1 MKCSL
6 LTLSCA
12 LDGELSRER
21 QSELE
26 AHIVTCERCRTGMRY
41 LREETERISQLI
53 RVEIPAGTATALLER
68 AKVVTSTLPPSV
80 GDGPQPPAKPTAVH
94 EQVADPFNL
103 MGIGTPVIETAEEAA
118 EVAPPP
124 RASDELFPTAP
135 DELTGEE
142 PALPEAPRV
151 ATDEG
156 PKTLDAIE
164 NPEPPLDR
172 VIPITG
178 TRQNEPEASS
188 EAPSL
193 APATGKED
201 EVEGAAAA
209 GPEPWPEPL
218 AEPALDKPAA
228 EAAAGAVLEAGALAP
243 ESELESP
250 FGRSAPADFY
260 SPTLEGDL
268 GFSNPFEV
276 TPGDVGDR
284 AFPNEGPQHLASPEG
299 IVDHSNET
307 PIELPPLPLV
317 GPPAMT
323 PPPPSI
329 VEPASS
335 GWQPNG
341 DLNLAPGDIAA
352 AEPEFDALGI
362 DVIARRSGG
371 ATPPSSAV
379 PSARSSF
386 SPLRPADAVVSDR
399 LTGQPRSP
407 LGRAG
412 TPVRRRPAEAP
423 GGRGGRSQPLTQKT
437 GAPRSWTRT
446 ATIAIA
452 AVAVVLIGWSLL
464 HHSTSPAPSH
474 THKTVPAKV
483 KATPTAPATAKA
495 TATPSVT
502 LTGTQSFGGIGT
514 GYQVQNAIY
523 GLHDNNAQL
532 WVVFQLV
539 SGNGA
544 PKITTGFDGARTLY
558 VEMAGT
564 APGPAVAQ
572 PVSGLLVT
580 SITVGHVSGFSGAVY
595 VLQLS
600 KAATVS
606 GSLLPGSP
614 SGSSGERVVLILQQ

>member
-53 RVEIPAGTATALLER
+53 KVEIPAGTATALLER
-68 AKVVTSTLPPSV
+68 AKVVTTTVPSSV
-80 GDGPQPPAKPTAVH
+80 SEVRQPPAKPVAVH

-103 MGIGTPVIETAEEAA
+103 MGIGTPVIETAEEG
-118 EVAPPP
+118 APPG
-124 RASDELFPTAP
+124 ASDELFPAAP
-135 DELTGEE
+135 GELAVEE
-142 PALPEAPRV
+142 ATEPEGPQD
-151 ATDEG
+151 ATDAG
-156 PKTLDAIE
+156 PQTLDASE
-164 NPEPPLDR
+164 SSEPPLDG

-178 TRQNEPEASS
+178 TRQYEPGLLGEPSSLDAETSS
-188 EAPSL
+188 EDA
-193 APATGKED
+193 GE
-201 EVEGAAAA
+201 EAAVA
-209 GPEPWPEPL
+209 GPQPWPEPEG
-218 AEPALDKPAA
+218 AGPTEEVATGAA
-228 EAAAGAVLEAGALAP
+228 LEADALAP
-243 ESELESP
+243 EPQPESP
-250 FGRSAPADFY
+250 FARSEPADFY
-260 SPTLEGDL
+260 SPTLAGDL

-276 TPGDVGDR
+276 TPEEVGGGV
-284 AFPNEGPQHLASPEG
+284 FPYEDSQHPSSSEG
-299 IVDHSNET
+299 IIDHSNET
-307 PIELPPLPLV
+307 PIELPPLPLIT
-317 GPPAMT
+317 PPSVT

-352 AEPEFDALGI
+352 AEPEFDAIGG
-362 DVIARRSGG
+362 DVIAGRSGG
-371 ATPPSSAV
+371 APSPTSAV
-379 PSARSSF
+379 PLGRSPF
-386 SPLRPADAVVSDR
+386 SPLRPADAVVPDR
-399 LTGQPRSP
+399 LTRQPGSP

-464 HHSTSPAPSH
+464 HHASTPAPSH
-474 THKTVPAKV
+474 THKTAPAKA
-483 KATPTAPATAKA
+483 KTTPTAPATSKPT
-495 TATPSVT
+495 TAPGVT

-514 GYQVQNAIY
+514 GYQVQNVIY
-523 GLHDNNAQL
+523 GVHDNGAQL

-539 SGNGA
+539 SGSGA
-544 PKITTGFDGARTLY
+544 PKITTGFDGAQTLY

-564 APGPAVAQ
+564 APGTAVAQ
-572 PVSGLLVT
+572 PASGALVT

>member
-53 RVEIPAGTATALLER
+53 KVEIPAGTATALLER

-80 GDGPQPPAKPTAVH
+80 GDRGQPPAKPVAMH

-103 MGIGTPVIETAEEAA
+103 MGIGTPMIETAEEAA
-118 EVAPPP
+118 EEAPPP
-124 RASDELFPTAP
+124 GASDELFPAAP
-135 DELTGEE
+135 DEIAVEE
-142 PALPEAPRV
+142 PAVPEAPEA
-151 ATDEG
+151 ATDQG
-156 PKTLDAIE
+156 PKTMDAAE
-164 NPEPPLDR
+164 SPEPPLDGF
-172 VIPITG
+172 IPITG
-178 TRQNEPEASS
+178 TRQYEPEAVG
-188 EAPSL
+188 EPPSL
-193 APATGKED
+193 APDRSSEDTGEN
-201 EVEGAAAA
+201 AAAA
-209 GPEPWPEPL
+209 GPEPWPGPL
-218 AEPALDKPAA
+218 AEPELDGSAA
-228 EAAAGAVLEAGALAP
+228 EAGAWAALEAGALAQEREP
-243 ESELESP
+243 EAP
-250 FGRSAPADFY
+250 FGRSELAASHGPA
-260 SPTLEGDL
+260 SAGDL
-268 GFSNPFEV
+268 GFANPFEV
-276 TPGDVGDR
+276 TPVEVGEG
-284 AFPNEGPQHLASPEG
+284 AFLGEGPQHLAPSEG
-299 IVDHSNET
+299 TVDHSNET
-307 PIELPPLPLV
+307 PIELPPLPLIV
-317 GPPAMT
+317 PPAVT

-335 GWQPNG
+335 GWQPKG

-352 AEPEFDALGI
+352 AEPEFDALGS
-362 DVIARRSGG
+362 DVIAGRSGG
-371 ATPPSSAV
+371 ATPPTSAV
-379 PSARSSF
+379 PSVRSLF
-386 SPLRPADAVVSDR
+386 SPLRPADAVVPDR
-399 LTGQPRSP
+399 LTGQPGSP

-412 TPVRRRPAEAP
+412 TPVRRHPAEAP

-464 HHSTSPAPSH
+464 HHSSSPAPSH

-495 TATPSVT
+495 TATPGVT

-539 SGNGA
+539 SGSGA
-544 PKITTGFDGARTLY
+544 PKITTGFDGAQTLY

-564 APGPAVAQ
+564 APGTAVAQ
-572 PVSGLLVT
+572 PASGSLVT

-614 SGSSGERVVLILQQ
+614 SGSSGERVVLILQ